1 MQSAQIISA
10 DFPKKESRNK
20 HNLPINERLKKARM
34 KKKLS
39 SQQVVNQLKKQGISM
54 GHSTLQGY
62 EADESSL
69 NHRYPSI
76 SAINILADFY
86 GVSIDYLFGRTD
98 VMKVKQKR
106 VPPDFKKELSSN
118 RITVWDGKPL
128 TRTQSDIILAAIE
141 AIVSDNE

>member
-39 SQQVVNQLKKQGISM
+39 SQQVVNKLKKQGISI

-76 SAINILADFY
+76 SVINILADFY

-98 VMKVKQKR
+98 VMKVRQKR

-118 RITVWDGKPL
+118 RITLWDGKPL